1 MTDTTTQ
8 HKPIRK
14 NNVKDQ
20 QLCYLM
26 YEGMHYQQRA
36 DYKALVQDAQHR
48 CQQCGRTAK
57 QDKNL
62 CMPVAL

>member
-1 MTDTTTQ
+1 MNDTSVQ
-8 HKPIRK
+8 PKQI
-14 NNVKDQ
+14 NNDNAHDQ
-20 QLCYLM
+20 QLCFLM

-36 DYKALVQDAQHR
+36 EYKALVRDAQHR

-57 QDKNL
+57 RDKNL